1 VDTLGGWYLP
11 ASMFGLMFAM
21 GLALHPDDFRRIA
34 KVPGPVVVGTLLQ
47 LIGMPILGFGIA
59 LAYELPPLLAA
70 GLVIVAAC
78 PGGMMSNMLVYLVRA
93 NTALSITLTA
103 TATTATLLTLPLWIR
118 GILASV
124 GGEAATIEV
133 PILGTALELGGLT
146 VVPVAL
152 GMLARQIQPALVR
165 LERPLSSVAS
175 IAIVGILL
183 TDGFTRPEPPTEPVA
198 VILVPCLLL
207 GLATAVLGIGLPR
220 LLRLSAPDAAAISV
234 ELCMKNGLLGTVVA
248 SSSFGVLEPSIPI
261 LVYTGMML
269 PVSATIL
276 IAYRVREGRRWGRM
290 PGDVPEP
297 VDPGVPRPPTRTAAD
312 PRS

>member
-21 GLALHPDDFRRIA
+21 GLALRPDDFRRIA

-47 LIGMPILGFGIA
+47 LVGMPVIGFGLA
-59 LAYELPPLLAA
+59 LAFELPPLLAA
-70 GLVIVAAC
+70 GFVIVAAC
-78 PGGMMSNMLVYLVRA
+78 PGGMMSNMLVHLARA

-124 GGEAATIEV
+124 GGDATAVEV

-152 GMLARQIQPALVR
+152 GMLARQIRPGLWR
-165 LERPLSSVAS
+165 LERPLSAAASLVIVA
-175 IAIVGILL
+175 ILVY
-183 TDGFTRPEPPTEPVA
+183 DGAMRPDPPTEPFVA
-198 VILVPCLLL
+198 SLVPSAIL
-207 GLATAVLGIGLPR
+207 GFAAVVFGLGIPR
-220 LLRLSAPDAAAISV
+220 LLRQPAPDATAISI

-248 SSSFGVLEPSIPI
+248 SSTFGVLEPSIPI
-261 LVYTGMML
+261 LAYTGMML

-276 IAYRVREGRRWGRM
+276 TVYRVREGRRWGRM
-290 PGDVPEP
+290 PGDLPSPVEP
-297 VDPGVPRPPTRTAAD
+297 PPARPATD
-312 PRS
+312 